1 VSAEDPFGLRDDV
14 VSDTLRNPQLEPA
27 DHCYTILQDF
37 GPHAGGWGP
46 VAISLPWLKAGPAP
60 FVYTGHDLD
69 VLEKVAQACV
79 RLAAETGRPT
89 RLVRF
94 SVREDL
100 AAFGGGAQLGRAGN
114 GGGTR
119 RLTR

>member
-1 VSAEDPFGLRDDV
+1 VSEDPFGVRADV
-14 VSDTLRNPQLEPA
+14 VSDSLRNPQLEPA

-46 VAISLPWLKAGPAP
+46 AAIKLPWLKAGPAP
-60 FVYTGHDLD
+60 FVYTGRDPD
-69 VLEKVAQACV
+69 VLEKVAQTCERV
-79 RLAAETGRPT
+79 AAETGLET

-94 SVREDL
+94 SSREDL
-100 AAFGGGAQLGRAGN
+100 AVFGGLERLGRAGN
-114 GGGTR
+114 GGPR

>member
-1 VSAEDPFGLRDDV
+1 VSADDPFGLRDDV

-60 FVYTGHDLD
+60 FVYTGHDPD
-69 VLEKVAQACV
+69 VLDKVAEACE
-79 RLAAETGRPT
+79 RLAAHTGRQT

-94 SVREDL
+94 SARDDL
-100 AAFGGGAQLGRAGN
+100 AVYGSGERLEQADDR
-114 GGGTR
+114 R
-119 RLTR
+119 RLMR